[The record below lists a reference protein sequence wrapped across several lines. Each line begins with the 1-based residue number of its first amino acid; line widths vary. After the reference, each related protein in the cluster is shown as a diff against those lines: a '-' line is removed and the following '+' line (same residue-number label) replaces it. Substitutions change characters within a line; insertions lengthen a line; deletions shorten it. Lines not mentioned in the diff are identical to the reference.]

1 MGTKFRAL
9 RCGAS
14 GRDTLRSPIPGFR
27 LEQGL
32 AFDGITRP
40 ALRVPSLA
48 QRVYRPLTS
57 FAQRRHFQI
66 SRLLPVSKVSPHI
79 QFNFPR
85 GVGMNFKFGMN
96 SRHAGA
102 PNL

>member
-9 RCGAS
+9 RCGAA
-14 GRDTLRSPIPGFR
+14 GRDTLRSSIPGFR

-57 FAQRRHFQI
+57 FAQRRHFQV
-66 SRLLPVSKVSPHI
+66 SRLLPVSKVSAP
-79 QFNFPR
+79 FSCFPLGGKR
-85 GVGMNFKFGMN
+85 VNLIWNEFTT
-96 SRHAGA
+96 GA
-102 PNL
+102 LNL